1 MLEVIENYLLL
12 KKQIAQLIK
21 KSGYRNEFI
30 ASKIGMRADYF
41 AVKKQRGNWTP
52 DELEKLLAIISN
64 EDVEEYLMLE
74 EMRSRKDDET
84 ITFEEY
90 KKVIA
95 KWK

>member
-41 AVKKQRGNWTP
+41 AVKKQRGNWS
-52 DELEKLLAIISN
+52 DEEVIKIIKVIEN
-64 EDVEEYLMLE
+64 EDVTNYFDSL
-74 EMRSRKDDET
+74 RIKNCFPGDTVTSK
-84 ITFEEY
+84 TFE
-90 KKVIA
+90 KTMG
-95 KWK
+95 W